1 MGTANMQGQIWG
13 ARARDWADVQ
23 ERVAIPLYEEVL
35 RKTGIGAGRSVF
47 DIGCGSGIF
56 CEMAARLGAKV
67 SGIDAAEALI
77 AIAGERV
84 PDGDF
89 RVGEM
94 EVLPY
99 EDRAFDVVT
108 GFSSFQFAANPAN
121 AVREASRIS
130 RTGTVVIGVFG
141 KPEESESTVYI
152 SGMGSLLPPPPPGAP
167 GPFALSADGALEAL
181 AHQAGLTPHLIE
193 TVECPW
199 EYPDEPTA
207 LRGLLS
213 AGPAIR
219 AIQVKGEVVVRDAI
233 LNALAP
239 FKTRSGGYHLSNSF
253 RYMIAVAQ

>member
-1 MGTANMQGQIWG
+1 MGTATSQGQIWS

-23 ERVAIPLYEEVL
+23 EGVAIPLYEEIL
-35 RKTGIGAGRSVF
+35 RKTGLGSGRSVL
-47 DIGCGSGIF
+47 DVGCGSGIF
-56 CEMAARLGAKV
+56 CAMAARLGAKV

-77 AIAGERV
+77 AIANERV

-99 EDRAFDVVT
+99 EDRTFDVVT

-121 AVREASRIS
+121 ALREASRIS
-130 RTGTVVIGVFG
+130 RTGAVVIGVFG
-141 KPEESESTVYI
+141 KPTDSESTTYI
-152 SGMGSLLPPPPPGAP
+152 TAMGALLPPPPPGAP

-181 AHQAGLTPHLIE
+181 ALQAGLIPHLIE
-193 TVECPW
+193 TVACPW
-199 EYPDEPTA
+199 MYPDEPTA

-213 AGPAIR
+213 SGPAIR
-219 AIQVKGEVVVRDAI
+219 AIQATGEDVVRTAI

-253 RYMIAVAQ
+253 RYMIATAH